1 MRLAPL
7 AFAGGA
13 LGMLLVWAFGRLL
26 LAGSFGSGGHEAWYV
41 SRAAGLTAYLAVS
54 LSLAIG
60 AVTSSAIADG
70 VVARARLLAIHQSLG
85 LSGLALAFAH
95 ALALPF
101 DGFTDFDFTEV
112 FVPFLAEDERLL
124 NGLGTATFHLLV
136 LATFTFWVRAR
147 LGMRLWRLI
156 HLASV
161 PALGGAFVHGALL
174 GSDTT
179 SAWVR
184 GIYVAGVAAV
194 VGGLVIRFSY
204 RRPRRPGILP
214 ARAS

>member
-1 MRLAPL
+1 MRLSFL

-13 LGMLLVWAFGRLL
+13 VGVLLGWAFGRAL
-26 LAGSFGSGGHEAWYV
+26 LAGSFGSSGHEAWYV
-41 SRAAGLTAYLAVS
+41 SRAAGLTAYLAIS
-54 LSLAIG
+54 LSLAVG
-60 AVTSSAIADG
+60 SVTSSAIADG

-95 ALALPF
+95 GLALPF
-101 DGFTDFDFTEV
+101 DGFTEFDFTEV
-112 FVPFLAEDERLL
+112 FVPFLAEYERLL
-124 NGLGTATFHLLV
+124 NGLGTATFYLLV

-174 GSDTT
+174 GSDTAA
-179 SAWVR
+179 AWVR
-184 GIYVAGVAAV
+184 GVYVAGVAV
-194 VGGLVIRFSY
+194 VVAGLVIRFVY
-204 RRPRRPGILP
+204 RRPRRPAIVP